1 MLVSGEWPGYLQSKL
16 QNLIGNDVIAMY
28 YNGAEGDMSP
38 VLNQQADGAYEKIE
52 IYGKK
57 VAEKAFDIYNEI
69 KPKKVKV
76 FYFSYKTLQLPEY
89 KVHPTFMETG
99 GKEYGLD
106 ENTVKLVMNMLGPTE
121 VGLGAIRID
130 DLLIAGVPGEMTA
143 ELGLNVKKAIKNK
156 AIKYVAIG
164 GLANEWISYILT
176 RDQYINGGG
185 YESSVSFYGADLG
198 DIISKEVIK
207 TSLPL
212 TKTK

>member
-1 MLVSGEWPGYLQSKL
+1 
-16 QNLIGNDVIAMY
+16 MY

-38 VLNQQADGAYEKIE
+38 VLNQQTDNAYEKVE
-52 IYGKK
+52 LYGGKI
-57 VAEKAFDIYNEI
+57 AEKAFDIYKGI

-143 ELGLNVKKAIKNK
+143 ELGLFVKNSVKKEGVKC
-156 AIKYVAIG
+156 VAIG
-164 GLANEWISYILT
+164 GLASEWISYIIT
-176 RDQYINGGG
+176 RDQYINGAG
-185 YESSVSFYGADLG
+185 YESSVSFYGPDLG
-198 DIISKEVIK
+198 EIISNEVIS
-207 TSLPL
+207 TASTL